1 MNFSFDLKF
10 GNGIIGVDEAG
21 RGCLAGP
28 VFAAAIILDQDNFSK
43 EINDS
48 KKLSI
53 IQRMKIFK
61 ELTKKCEYSIG
72 IASVKEIEKFNILQS
87 SLLAMN
93 RALKKIN
100 IKNHIILIDGNF
112 SPDKNKNIKTIV
124 KGDQKCISIAAA
136 SIIAKV
142 SRDLF
147 MAKLSIKF
155 PNYNWEKNCGYGTKK
170 HLEAIKEFGI
180 TEHHRKTFFPIH
192 NLLIK

>member
-10 GNGIIGVDEAG
+10 GNNIIGVDEVG

-28 VFAAAIILDQDNFSK
+28 VFAAAIRLDQNNFPK

-93 RALKKIN
+93 RALKNIN
-100 IKNHIILIDGNF
+100 IKDHVILVDGNF

-147 MAKLSIKF
+147 MTKLSIKF
-155 PNYNWEKNCGYGTKK
+155 PNYNWEKNSGYGTKK
-170 HLEAIKEFGI
+170 HSEAIKKFGI
-180 TEHHRKTFFPIH
+180 TEHHRKTFSPIH
-192 NLLIK
+192 NLLIN

>member
-10 GNGIIGVDEAG
+10 GNNIIGVDEVG

-28 VFAAAIILDQDNFSK
+28 VFAAAIRLDQHNFPK

-48 KKLSI
+48 KKLSNL
-53 IQRMKIFK
+53 QRMSIFK

-100 IKNHIILIDGNF
+100 IKDHIILVDGNF

-136 SIIAKV
+136 SIIA
-142 SRDLF
+142 SF
-147 MAKLSIKF
+147 
-155 PNYNWEKNCGYGTKK
+155 
-170 HLEAIKEFGI
+170 
-180 TEHHRKTFFPIH
+180 
-192 NLLIK
+192 